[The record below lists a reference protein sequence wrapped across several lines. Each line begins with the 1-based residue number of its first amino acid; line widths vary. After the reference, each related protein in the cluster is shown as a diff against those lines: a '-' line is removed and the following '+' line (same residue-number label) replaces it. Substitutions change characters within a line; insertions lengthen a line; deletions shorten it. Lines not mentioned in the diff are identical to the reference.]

1 MRTQR
6 HRKPLESEDH
16 CSRRRRRRRR
26 RLAAKQLIFF

>member
-26 RLAAKQLIFF
+26 LAAKQLIFF

>member
-16 CSRRRRRRRR
+16 CSRRRRRRR
-26 RLAAKQLIFF
+26 LAAKQLIFF

>member
-16 CSRRRRRRRR
+16 CSRRRRRR
-26 RLAAKQLIFF
+26 LAAKQLIFF